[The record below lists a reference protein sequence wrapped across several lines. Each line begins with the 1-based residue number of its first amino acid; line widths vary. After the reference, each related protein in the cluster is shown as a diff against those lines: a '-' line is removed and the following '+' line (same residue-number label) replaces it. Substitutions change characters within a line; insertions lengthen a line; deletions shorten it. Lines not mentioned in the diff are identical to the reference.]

1 MHVDPR
7 SIKIFK
13 ICSLELTIFVI
24 FYTFCPSEGHEI
36 TYNSFIRANMHSTP
50 QDLSFEVLHKHVVPI
65 ITIFKN
71 HFHEANSAILF
82 LTFPATRGLHEQP
95 LSDF

>member
-1 MHVDPR
+1 MLLGTDNFR
-7 SIKIFK
+7 YF
-13 ICSLELTIFVI
+13 

-36 TYNSFIRANMHSTP
+36 TYSSFIRAHMHSTL
-50 QDLSFEVLHKHVVPI
+50 QDLSFEVLHKRVDPI

-71 HFHEANSAILF
+71 PSDEANSAILF
-82 LTFPATRGLHEQP
+82 LTFTATRGLHEQP